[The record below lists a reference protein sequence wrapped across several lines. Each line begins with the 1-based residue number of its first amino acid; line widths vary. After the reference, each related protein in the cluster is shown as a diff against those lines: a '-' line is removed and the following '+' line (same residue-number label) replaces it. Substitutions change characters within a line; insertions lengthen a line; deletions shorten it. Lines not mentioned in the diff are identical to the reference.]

1 MFYTSKDTIKIKSI
15 DIDPL
20 IDFWEKKI
28 MTNAVGISLDSTS
41 VSSIELCGTQTSMLF
56 ELP

>member
-28 MTNAVGISLDSTS
+28 MTNAVDISLDSTS
-41 VSSIELCGTQTSMLF
+41 VSSVELCGTQTSMLF
-56 ELP
+56 ELR